1 LQREMDSFFREVNQ
15 DGFNIR
21 KVTKGAFSKSRKNL
35 KPEAFLELNDLVC
48 GDFYENAPYLAYNGH
63 RVLAIDGSTLALPNH
78 PETKAEFGSHKFG
91 PKADNEKSMARVSL
105 LFDPANYMTVDA
117 QLGSFD
123 TSEKDLMLRH
133 LDKVKPGDLLLMDRG
148 YPSLFL
154 FALLGA
160 RGIHFCVRMKDY
172 WWKEVADF
180 ADREAD
186 QKEVVFTLSAKQ
198 LKEYK
203 GQYPELPSSV
213 HCRLVKVK
221 LKDGNEEILCTS
233 LLDQEVYPL
242 DHFEEIYHWRWGE
255 EEGYKM
261 YKSRIGIE
269 AFTGK
274 TPVAIKQ
281 DIYAKVFMM
290 SYCAAYAFPI
300 AEKVKKEYAQ
310 SATRKHPQKINRTNA
325 VANFRNIIVSLLLI
339 NKIDES
345 TKAFDDNVF
354 RTREI
359 IRPNRKLPRN
369 HKPKRSYY
377 MNYKEL

>member
-1 LQREMDSFFREVNQ
+1 
-15 DGFNIR
+15 
-21 KVTKGAFSKSRKNL
+21 
-35 KPEAFLELNDLVC
+35 
-48 GDFYENAPYLAYNGH
+48 
-63 RVLAIDGSTLALPNH
+63 
-78 PETKAEFGSHKFG
+78 
-91 PKADNEKSMARVSL
+91 
-105 LFDPANYMTVDA
+105 
-117 QLGSFD
+117 
-123 TSEKDLMLRH
+123 
-133 LDKVKPGDLLLMDRG
+133 MDRG

-154 FALLGA
+154 FALLQA
-160 RGIHFCVRMKDY
+160 KGIQFCVRMKDY

-180 ADREAD
+180 ASREAD

-198 LKEYK
+198 LKEYE

-213 HCRLVKVK
+213 RCRLVKVK
-221 LKDGNEEILCTS
+221 LEDGKEEILCTS

-242 DHFEEIYHWRWGE
+242 DHFAEIYHWRWGE

-300 AEKVKKEYAQ
+300 EEKVKKEYAK
-310 SATRKHPQKINRTNA
+310 SATRQHPQKINRTNA
-325 VANFRNIIVSLLLI
+325 VANFRKIIVSLLLI